1 MPATTAAATPFR
13 EAPRVLGLT
22 GRIEKKALVWMAAR
36 VPAAVTPDHLTLL
49 GLVATLACGI
59 AYALAGSQPW
69 LLLVVNAGLVLN
81 WLGDSLDGTL
91 ARHRRRERP
100 RFGFYVDHLVDAFGA
115 LFLVGGLAV
124 SGLMTPIVGAA
135 LLVAYFLLG
144 IQTYLAA
151 YTIGRFKISW
161 GGLGGT
167 ELRLLLAGL
176 NVLVM
181 LRPRFAVAGSSWLVF
196 DAVGATV
203 TAALLVVS
211 VVAGVRGTLALAREE
226 GWARTAHGAASSIRT
241 MDATEGRGNPVAPPP
256 PYRLPG
262 IPPTGIGRPPRPLE
276 GA

>member
-1 MPATTAAATPFR
+1 MTTTAAATPFR

-22 GRIEKKALVWMAAR
+22 GRVEKRALVWMAAR

-49 GLVATLACGI
+49 GLVATLACGV
-59 AYALAGSQPW
+59 AYAFAGSQAW

-91 ARHRRRERP
+91 ARHRRHERP

-124 SGLMTPIVGAA
+124 SGLMTPLVGAA

-167 ELRLLLAGL
+167 ELRYNLTHAFQLAAFLDVG
-176 NVLVM
+176 NVYSEVPDITLGE
-181 LRPRFAVAGSSWLVF
+181 LRRS
-196 DAVGATV
+196 
-203 TAALLVVS
+203 
-211 VVAGVRGTLALAREE
+211 AGVGVRY
-226 GWARTAHGAASSIRT
+226 RT
-241 MDATEGRGNPVAPPP
+241 PVGPV
-256 PYRLPG
+256 RLDWG
-262 IPPTGIGRPPRPLE
+262 YVLDRRSGEHRSKLHLTIGH
-276 GA
+276 AF

>member
-1 MPATTAAATPFR
+1 MPTTATASRQATAFH
-13 EAPRVLGLT
+13 EAPRVLGVT
-22 GRIEKKALVWMAAR
+22 GRVEKRALLWMAAR

-49 GLVATLACGI
+49 GLLATVACGV
-59 AYALAGSQPW
+59 AYALAGSWPW

-91 ARHRRRERP
+91 ARHRRHERP

-124 SGLMTPIVGAA
+124 SGLMTPLVGAS
-135 LLVAYFLLG
+135 LLVAYFLLA

-151 YTIGRFKISW
+151 YAIGRFKISW

-176 NVLVM
+176 NVLV
-181 LRPRFAVAGSSWLVF
+181 LARPRLAFAGTSWLVF
-196 DAVGATV
+196 DLVGLTS

-211 VVAGVRGTLALAREE
+211 VIAGVRGTRALAREE
-226 GWARTAHGAASSIRT
+226 GWAKPGA
-241 MDATEGRGNPVAPPP
+241 E
-256 PYRLPG
+256 PG
-262 IPPTGIGRPPRPLE
+262 K
-276 GA
+276 

>member
-1 MPATTAAATPFR
+1 MTTTAAATPFR

-22 GRIEKKALVWMAAR
+22 GRIEKRALVWMAAR

-49 GLVATLACGI
+49 GLVATLACGV
-59 AYALAGSQPW
+59 AYAFAGSQAW

-91 ARHRRRERP
+91 ARHRRHERP

-124 SGLMTPIVGAA
+124 SGLMTPLVGAA

-167 ELRLLLAGL
+167 ELRLLLAAL

-181 LRPRFAVAGSSWLVF
+181 FRPRVDLAGSSWLVF
-196 DAVGATV
+196 DALGATA

-226 GWARTAHGAASSIRT
+226 GWAKPDPGRSANA
-241 MDATEGRGNPVAPPP
+241 MDADDGARKGTPIAP
-256 PYRLPG
+256 
-262 IPPTGIGRPPRPLE
+262 
-276 GA
+276 ASV